1 MYIYICICIYIYILY
16 IYIIIY
22 SYGPIYRWFT
32 SDWPIQIV
40 GYWNPM
46 GFPTLRHR
54 KSPSPSHRWIDLWC
68 FIFTLGAAASGLE
81 LRLNSLVWG
90 ARAGRL
96 LGTVLRGKKMGGTKN
111 SWDNNGSLWWLNRNE
126 WDLMGIYPLVIK
138 KRNSPRLNQQKYG
151 ELTRKTGILLHKLA

>member
-1 MYIYICICIYIYILY
+1 MFHEISTIQRYKSGYPHDYGNPRRGMKLTLSWGISTNIAIYICVYIYVYMYIYIYY

-111 SWDNNGSLWWLNRNE
+111 
-126 WDLMGIYPLVIK
+126 
-138 KRNSPRLNQQKYG
+138 
-151 ELTRKTGILLHKLA
+151 